1 MRNNLVFW
9 HLFYI
14 FAIKMGTTMT
24 KLRVKQIVKEKGLT
38 MAKVAEMLE
47 IHPVNLSSALNGNPT
62 LSTLTRIAEVL
73 EVEIADL
80 FETESKPTV
89 YGFVKIGE
97 EVIEVASVSDLEK
110 ATKKA
115 KAL

>member
-1 MRNNLVFW
+1 
-9 HLFYI
+9 
-14 FAIKMGTTMT
+14 MT

-73 EVEIADL
+73 GVEVAEL
-80 FETESKPTV
+80 FESENKPSI

-110 ATKKA
+110 VTNKA